1 MNLLYENLNDIKLVF
16 RNFLKWF
23 VLSLIS
29 GIGVGTVITLFLKS
43 LQYATNVRENNEWML
58 YLLPFGGALVS
69 YLYFK
74 YGKDS
79 SKGNNLIIER
89 INEGKGHIP
98 FRMAPLV
105 FFGTFITHLFGGSA
119 GREGT
124 GVQIGASICARI
136 GEILKLNKLDLT
148 IIITS
153 GVSSGF
159 GVVFG
164 TPIAGTIFGLEVSS
178 VGKMRYE
185 AIIPCLISSYI
196 GNYIATLFNVQ
207 HSHYHMVDVSS
218 KDPVIFYKVILCAIL
233 FGLVSKVFAEITHFL
248 KKAFSDKIQNTSVKS
263 FIGGI
268 IIIILILLIGNR
280 MYLGLSL
287 ELLEKSF
294 ESPVIPYAFI
304 IKLLLTSI
312 TLATGFQGG
321 EVTPLFVI
329 GATLGNFLAN
339 IVELPISFLAG
350 IGMIGVFCGGT
361 KTPLASFVMG
371 LEIFG
376 GGNIKY
382 IFVACV
388 ISYVFSGK
396 SGIYTSQK
404 NITIE

>member
-1 MNLLYENLNDIKLVF
+1 MNLFYDNLSDIKLVF
-16 RNFLKWF
+16 KNFLKWF

-29 GIGVGTVITLFLKS
+29 GISVGIVIALFLKS
-43 LQYATNVRENNEWML
+43 LQYATSFREHNGWML
-58 YLLPFGGALVS
+58 YFLPFGGALVS

-89 INEGKGHIP
+89 INNGNGHIP

-105 FFGTFITHLFGGSA
+105 FFGTFVTHLFGGSA

-124 GVQIGASICARI
+124 GVQIGASICAKI
-136 GEILKLNKLDLT
+136 GELLKLNKLDST

-178 VGKMRYE
+178 IGKMRYE
-185 AIIPCLISSYI
+185 SIIPCLISSYI
-196 GNYIATLFNVQ
+196 GNYIARLFNVQ
-207 HSHYHMVDVSS
+207 HTHYHIVDVSS
-218 KDPVIFYKVILCAIL
+218 KDPIIFYKVIFCSIL
-233 FGLVSKVFAEITHFL
+233 FGLVSKLFAELTHFL
-248 KKAFSDKIQNTSVKS
+248 KKVFASKIENTSIKS

-268 IIIILILLIGNR
+268 IIIILTLLINNR

-287 ELLEKSF
+287 ELLKASF
-294 ESPVIPYAFI
+294 ENPVVSYTFI
-304 IKLLLTSI
+304 MKLLFTSI

-329 GATLGNFLAN
+329 GATLGNFIAP
-339 IVELPISFLAG
+339 IFGLPISFLAG
-350 IGMIGVFCGGT
+350 LGMIGVFCGGT
-361 KTPLASFVMG
+361 KTPLASFAMG
-371 LEIFG
+371 LELFG

-382 IFVACV
+382 IFIACV

-404 NITIE
+404 NETI

>member
-1 MNLLYENLNDIKLVF
+1 MNLLYDNLTDIKLVF
-16 RNFLKWF
+16 KNFLKWF
-23 VLSLIS
+23 ILSIIS
-29 GIGVGTVITLFLKS
+29 GIIVGIVIALFLKS
-43 LQYATNVRENNEWML
+43 LQYATTFRENNSWML

-89 INEGKGHIP
+89 INEGKGDIP

-105 FFGTFITHLFGGSA
+105 FFGTFVTHLFGGSA

-124 GVQIGASICARI
+124 GVQIGASICSKL
-136 GEILKLNKLDLT
+136 GQLLKLNKSDLT

-178 VGKMRYE
+178 IGKMRYE
-185 AIIPCLISSYI
+185 SIIPCLISSYI
-196 GNYIATLFNVQ
+196 GNYIARLFKVE
-207 HSHYHMVDVSS
+207 HGHYQMLEVSS
-218 KDPVIFYKVILCAIL
+218 KDPIIFYKVIFCAIL
-233 FGLVSKVFAEITHFL
+233 FGLTSKLFAELTHFL
-248 KKAFSDKIQNTSVKS
+248 KKVFSSKIKNTALKS

-268 IIIILILLIGNR
+268 IIIILILIINNR

-287 ELLEKSF
+287 ELLKYSF
-294 ESPVIPYAFI
+294 ENPVVSYAFI

-329 GATLGNFLAN
+329 GATLGNFLSP
-339 IVELPISFLAG
+339 IFGLPISFLAG
-350 IGMIGVFCGGT
+350 LGMIGVFCGGT
-361 KTPLASFVMG
+361 KTPLASFAMG
-371 LEIFG
+371 LELFG
-376 GGNIKY
+376 GENIKY
-382 IFVACV
+382 IFIACV

-404 NITIE
+404 NSTE

>member
-1 MNLLYENLNDIKLVF
+1 MNLFYENLSDIKLVF
-16 RNFLKWF
+16 KNFFKWF
-23 VLSLIS
+23 ALSLIS
-29 GIGVGTVITLFLKS
+29 GISVGIAITLFLKS
-43 LQYATNVRENNEWML
+43 LQYATTFREHNGWML
-58 YLLPFGGALVS
+58 YFLPFGGALVS
-69 YLYFK
+69 YLYYK

-89 INEGKGHIP
+89 INNGNGHIP

-105 FFGTFITHLFGGSA
+105 FFGTFVTHLFGGSA

-124 GVQIGASICARI
+124 GVQIGASICAKI
-136 GEILKLNKLDLT
+136 GKLLKLNKSDLT

-178 VGKMRYE
+178 IGKMRYE
-185 AIIPCLISSYI
+185 SIIPCLISSYI
-196 GNYIATLFNVQ
+196 GNYIARLFNVQ
-207 HSHYHMVDVSS
+207 HTHYHIVDVSS
-218 KDPVIFYKVILCAIL
+218 KDPIIFYKVIFCSIL
-233 FGLVSKVFAEITHFL
+233 FGLVSKLFAELTHFL
-248 KKAFSDKIQNTSVKS
+248 KKIFASKIENASIKS

-268 IIIILILLIGNR
+268 IIIILTLLINNR

-287 ELLEKSF
+287 ELLKASF
-294 ESPVIPYAFI
+294 ENPVVSYAFI
-304 IKLLLTSI
+304 IKLLFTSI
-312 TLATGFQGG
+312 TLSTGFQGG

-329 GATLGNFLAN
+329 GATLGNFIAP
-339 IVELPISFLAG
+339 IFGLPISFLAG
-350 IGMIGVFCGGT
+350 LGMIGVFCGGT
-361 KTPLASFVMG
+361 KTPLASFAMG
-371 LEIFG
+371 LELFG

-382 IFVACV
+382 IFIACV

-404 NITIE
+404 NETI

>member
-1 MNLLYENLNDIKLVF
+1 MNLLYDNFNDIKLVCK
-16 RNFLKWF
+16 NFLKWF
-23 VLSLIS
+23 ALSLIS
-29 GIGVGTVITLFLKS
+29 GVIVGIVIALFLKS
-43 LQYATNVRENNEWML
+43 LQYATNFRENNKWML

-69 YLYFK
+69 YIYSK

-105 FFGTFITHLFGGSA
+105 FFGTFVTHLFGGSA

-124 GVQIGASICARI
+124 GVQIGASICAKI
-136 GEILKLNKLDLT
+136 GQLLRLNKSDLT

-178 VGKMRYE
+178 IGKMRYE
-185 AIIPCLISSYI
+185 SIIPCLISSYI
-196 GNYIATLFNVQ
+196 GNYIARLFKVQ
-207 HSHYHMVDVSS
+207 HAHYHIVEVSS
-218 KDPVIFYKVILCAIL
+218 KDPIIFYKVIFCAIL
-233 FGLVSKVFAEITHFL
+233 FGLTSKLFAELTHFL
-248 KKAFSDKIQNTSVKS
+248 KKVFSSKIKNTALKS

-268 IIIILILLIGNR
+268 IIIILILIINNR

-287 ELLEKSF
+287 ELLKDAF
-294 ESPVIPYAFI
+294 ENPVVSYAFI
-304 IKLLLTSI
+304 IKLLLTCI

-329 GATLGNFLAN
+329 GATLGNFLAP
-339 IVELPISFLAG
+339 IFGLPISFLAG
-350 IGMIGVFCGGT
+350 LGMIGVFCGGT
-361 KTPLASFVMG
+361 KTPLASFAMG
-371 LEIFG
+371 LELFG

-382 IFVACV
+382 IFIACV

-404 NITIE
+404 NSTE

>member
-1 MNLLYENLNDIKLVF
+1 MNLFYDNLSDIKLVF
-16 RNFLKWF
+16 KNFLKWF

-29 GIGVGTVITLFLKS
+29 GISVGIVIALFLKS
-43 LQYATNVRENNEWML
+43 LQYATSFREHNRWML

-89 INEGKGHIP
+89 INNGNGHIP

-105 FFGTFITHLFGGSA
+105 FFGTFVTHLFGGSA

-124 GVQIGASICARI
+124 GVQIGASICAKI
-136 GEILKLNKLDLT
+136 GELLKLNKLDST

-178 VGKMRYE
+178 IGKMRYE
-185 AIIPCLISSYI
+185 SIIPCLISSYI
-196 GNYIATLFNVQ
+196 GNYIARLFNVQ
-207 HSHYHMVDVSS
+207 HTHYHIVDVSS
-218 KDPVIFYKVILCAIL
+218 KDPIIFYKVIFCSIL
-233 FGLVSKVFAEITHFL
+233 FGLVSKLFAELTHFL
-248 KKAFSDKIQNTSVKS
+248 KKVFASKIENTSIKS

-268 IIIILILLIGNR
+268 IIIILTLLINNR

-287 ELLEKSF
+287 ELLKASF
-294 ESPVIPYAFI
+294 ENPVVSYTFI
-304 IKLLLTSI
+304 MKLLFTSI

-329 GATLGNFLAN
+329 GATLGNFIAP
-339 IVELPISFLAG
+339 IFGLPISFLAG
-350 IGMIGVFCGGT
+350 LGMIGVFCGGT
-361 KTPLASFVMG
+361 KTPLASFAMG
-371 LEIFG
+371 LELFG

-382 IFVACV
+382 IFIACV

-404 NITIE
+404 NETI